1 MGVTRILHAAGNYRE
16 TLPLARLAE
25 VDAIEADVWL
35 RAGDVFVN
43 HARPL
48 GAIPYTLGSN
58 GLRRTDQDR
67 VNVAELLAAVEG
79 CARLVLDLRS
89 WFGDPAPDIMRA
101 LHPLRDRSHLLVSCE
116 SWAIADRL
124 RVWLPDLQVAY
135 SIRSEGQLRRFV
147 QGRIGGGLPA
157 TSVMV
162 RHTLLRAASEVR
174 SLQRWADSVGVWTV
188 DDVERARQLVDWGVD
203 SVTSNELG
211 VLAALG

>member
-16 TLPLARLAE
+16 TLPLARLPE

-35 RAGDVFVN
+35 RSGDVFVN

-48 GAIPYTLGSN
+48 GPIPYTIGSD
-58 GLRRTDQDR
+58 GLRRNDEDR
-67 VNVAELLAAVEG
+67 VNVAELLAAVDG

-124 RVWLPDLQVAY
+124 RVWLPDLLVAY
-135 SIRSEGQLRRFV
+135 SVRSEGQLRRFV
-147 QGRIGGGLPA
+147 QGRIGGGLA
-157 TSVMV
+157 ETAVMV
-162 RHTLLRAASEVR
+162 RHTLLRSGAEVE
-174 SLQRWADSVGVWTV
+174 SLRRWASTIGVWTV
-188 DDVERARQLVDWGVD
+188 DDEQRARQLAVWGVD
-203 SVTSNELG
+203 SITSNELS

>member
-16 TLPLARLAE
+16 TLPLARLSE

-35 RAGDVFVN
+35 RSGDVFVN

-48 GAIPYTLGSN
+48 GPLPYTLGTD
-58 GLRRTDQDR
+58 GLRRDGEDR

-79 CARLVLDLRS
+79 CAQLLLDLRS

-101 LHPLRDRSHLLVSCE
+101 LLPLPDRSHLLVSCE

-124 RVWLPDLQVAY
+124 RVWLPDLRVAY
-135 SIRSEGQLRRFV
+135 SIRSEGQLRRYI
-147 QGRIGGGLPA
+147 QGRMGDGLIE
-157 TSVMV
+157 TCVMV
-162 RHTLLRAASEVR
+162 RHTLLRSALEVE
-174 SLQRWADSVGVWTV
+174 SLRRWASSVGVWTV

-203 SVTSNELG
+203 SLTSNELG